1 MHDDT
6 LSLEDRLA
14 DLCFGHLIGL
24 EDFAGAEARA
34 HEDVLAVLSRAM
46 SRALDR
52 FDERLFAERPGEWRV
67 KDRRERSILTEFGL
81 VTYSRRIY
89 IDEFGDRRTWLDE
102 ILSLRP
108 GKRLSPGAQHALCLF
123 GSEIPYGRASKT
135 LFRHI
140 PHAVSAMTTMSAL
153 RETGDLLETE
163 ALLARTELFSKG
175 ISPKAAHKTA
185 DIFIEADSVFIPLA
199 RKKDKTVEIKALCAY
214 AGKRDGERVGCVHH
228 ALSGPSKRF
237 WQEGVARI
245 GQRYSLPA
253 IKRCFAGTDGEA
265 WCKAL
270 PDYLHGP
277 KIVHKLD
284 PWHVVKAIKTAFPK
298 EEECAPLFDVLK
310 EQGAEALLAALRLR
324 LDTGYGDRK
333 KTRTL
338 LTYIENNKEAIV
350 KAAPSM
356 GTMEGTNAH
365 LYAAR
370 MKVWGG
376 AWSKEGASDMARIRA
391 RIHSGETLPVPKR
404 EQDFGEKDRKRREA
418 LRDKLRYEFKYEMVL
433 SDGKGYEPRG
443 GHLMPFS
450 TRQTYLAMFDPR
462 NRG

>member
-6 LSLEDRLA
+6 LSLEDCLA
-14 DLCFGHLIGL
+14 DLCFGHLAGL
-24 EDFAGAEARA
+24 EDFASAEARV

-52 FDERLFAERPGEWRV
+52 FDARLFSERPDEWRV

-81 VTYSRRIY
+81 VTYFRRIY
-89 IDEFGDRRTWLDE
+89 IDEFGDRRTLVDE
-102 ILSLRP
+102 LLSLRP

-123 GSEIPYGRASKT
+123 GSEIPYGRAAKT
-135 LFRHI
+135 LFRHT
-140 PHAVSAMTTMSAL
+140 PHTVSAMTAMSAL

-175 ISPKAAHKTA
+175 IAAKGARETPEL
-185 DIFIEADSVFIPLA
+185 FIEADSVFIPLA
-199 RKKDKTVEIKALCAY
+199 RKRDRSVEIKALCAY
-214 AGKRDGERVGCVHH
+214 AGKKDGERVGCVHH
-228 ALSGPSKRF
+228 AISGPSKRF
-237 WQEGVARI
+237 WEEGVARI
-245 GQRYSLPA
+245 GQRYSLDA
-253 IKRCFAGTDGEA
+253 IKRCYAGTDGEG
-265 WCKAL
+265 WCKGL

-284 PWHVVKAIKTAFPK
+284 PWHVVKAVKTAFPDQTD
-298 EEECAPLFDVLK
+298 CAPLFDVLK
-310 EQGAEALLAALRLR
+310 EGGAEALLGILRLR
-324 LDTGYGDRK
+324 LDTGYGDKK

-338 LTYIENNKEAIV
+338 LTYIENNKEAIDE
-350 KAAPSM
+350 AAPSM

-391 RIHSGETLPVPKR
+391 VIHSGETLPVPKR
-404 EQDFGEKDRKRREA
+404 EQDFTDKDRRRREA
-418 LRDKLRYEFKYEMVL
+418 LRDKLRYELKYEMVL
-433 SDGKGYEPRG
+433 SDGKGYEPRA